1 MNQED
6 AHLRE
11 RGVTQ
16 ERVFSGKL
24 LRIRVD
30 TVILPN
36 GEMANREIIEH
47 PGAAAV
53 VPLTA
58 DGRVHLV
65 RQYRY
70 PIDAITLELPC
81 GKLEHL
87 GESVEAAALREL
99 TEETG
104 CHQPRQFVYLGATHS
119 TPGCSNEVI
128 HLFAAK
134 DFTEGDA
141 CADPDEFLEL
151 VTVPLSE
158 AIAMIRRGAITDS
171 KTIIGLLWVSQFG
184 LASEQLPPA
193 RGTFHDEEAS

>member
-1 MNQED
+1 MNRD
-6 AHLRE
+6 DSHLRE

-53 VPLTA
+53 VPLTD
-58 DGRVHLV
+58 DGQVHLV

-87 GESVEAAALREL
+87 GEGVEDAALREL
-99 TEETG
+99 AEEIG
-104 CHQPRQFVYLGATHS
+104 CRDPKQFVYLGQTHS

-134 DFTEGDA
+134 DFTMGEGA
-141 CADPDEFLEL
+141 ADPDEFVEL
-151 VTVPLSE
+151 VTMPLEE
-158 AIAMIRRGAITDS
+158 ALQRIKRGEITDS

-184 LASEQLPPA
+184 LASEQRPPS